1 MTFNYAEMNYV
12 NLFAS
17 YLNIDIH
24 FTIFY
29 LIIVGI
35 KAISTKS
42 MFEWIFFKLRGL
54 MLKYWSGPVLKVI

>member
-29 LIIVGI
+29 LIIVGV
-35 KAISTKS
+35 KAISTKKYVW
-42 MFEWIFFKLRGL
+42 MDFFLN
-54 MLKYWSGPVLKVI
+54 W